1 MAKQSRI
8 YRSIPK
14 YMQKKAERVN
24 KMLNAWDAAGLTS
37 NDLELAKELLSDF
50 YEDIGKTPKDMER
63 ASEHIKLNRGDKEE
77 YNKILDFI
85 IYNDEI
91 DLSRRTLKNEIIKT
105 KWKQGNFD
113 AFEKIKDEYEYIEDE
128 QDYINFIDRMNKTKN
143 NRVLSILMDS
153 DQFAE
158 AYSTGSSKGLKETK
172 INKYIMKEYN
182 KDGKT
187 FDSLFEHI
195 IEIIEKEPEKI
206 SSMK

>member
-1 MAKQSRI
+1 MASRSMKVE
-8 YRSIPK
+8 RKLPK
-14 YMQKKAERVN
+14 YIQKKAERVN

-105 KWKQGNFD
+105 KWKQGHFD
-113 AFEKIKDEYEYIEDE
+113 AFEKIKDEYEYIKDE
-128 QDYINFIDRMNKTKN
+128 QD
-143 NRVLSILMDS
+143 
-153 DQFAE
+153 
-158 AYSTGSSKGLKETK
+158 
-172 INKYIMKEYN
+172 
-182 KDGKT
+182 
-187 FDSLFEHI
+187 
-195 IEIIEKEPEKI
+195 
-206 SSMK
+206 